1 MSKEIKD
8 IFKVIESYK
17 IRINNFNKYVNKESI
32 DEQKLEDITS
42 SIKYFF
48 IISVLSPQSKSTL
61 QQTFI
66 EKKFE
71 FEKISPKLEKG
82 DSKDKDNLYYEIKCS
97 TPSANGNILNIVQIR
112 LHHELDYYLCVFIDD
127 LFYKNNFLFLLT
139 KEEMEEEIKILGHSA
154 HGVINKNNNN
164 NKQEYRIS
172 IDLNDLN
179 NTNTSRWLEKYRDSK
194 LEEKL
199 FNS

>member
-1 MSKEIKD
+1 
-8 IFKVIESYK
+8 
-17 IRINNFNKYVNKESI
+17 
-32 DEQKLEDITS
+32 
-42 SIKYFF
+42 
-48 IISVLSPQSKSTL
+48 
-61 QQTFI
+61 
-66 EKKFE
+66 
-71 FEKISPKLEKG
+71 
-82 DSKDKDNLYYEIKCS
+82 
-97 TPSANGNILNIVQIR
+97 
-112 LHHELDYYLCVFIDD
+112 
-127 LFYKNNFLFLLT
+127 
-139 KEEMEEEIKILGHSA
+139 MEEEIKILGHSA